1 MASLLDPPGSG
12 LVVDLG
18 AGPGNFTALLA
29 SREYRVLA
37 IDIDETDYAA
47 AGHSSAPFRPADLDE
62 GLPDLGEQVEGA
74 VAVEVLE
81 HLENPMR
88 LVRSVASQ
96 LAQEGWFIIT
106 TPNVASLSA
115 VLEQTVRGHL
125 FQFDDAAYYR
135 NGHVSPV
142 SLTQV
147 RRLAER
153 CGLKVEA
160 VTYNVGRIP
169 LPRLRRSLAL
179 RRRWARNALLGE
191 ALIVKLRKKGPS
203 IEFKRHG

>member
-1 MASLLDPPGSG
+1 MTSLLDPPGSG
-12 LVVDLG
+12 LVLDVG

-29 SREYRVLA
+29 HREYRVLA

-47 AGHSSAPFRPADLDE
+47 AGHSPASFKAADLDE

-74 VAVEVLE
+74 VAIEVLE

-96 LAQEGWFIIT
+96 LRQGGWFIIT

-115 VLEQTVRGHL
+115 VLEQTLRGHL
-125 FQFDDAAYYR
+125 FQFDDCAYYD
-135 NGHVSPV
+135 NGHISPV
-142 SLTQV
+142 GLTQV

-153 CGLKVEA
+153 CGLKVEV

-179 RRRWARNALLGE
+179 RGLWARNALLGE
-191 ALIVKLRKKGPS
+191 ALIVKLRKTGPS
-203 IEFKRHG
+203 IEFQRG